1 MLWLIS
7 LTKKI
12 FLTNVESASV
22 IEIAIWR
29 TVSDIKRDSLVIGLP
44 RSGKS
49 AYLKNLQGLDARD
62 FRDLR
67 DLQSNRSGTSKYYEL
82 DSTDC
87 YSGVIIID
95 QFDFNMRDPVWNQ
108 KRLELMEK
116 LLSKKEQKLVIVSTV
131 DPLYFLTVEYP
142 NILGSD
148 AQPAEVSAL
157 LERWARILDNFSRV
171 KLPNEVGD
179 EFAGEVLKFREQS
192 EQSDRIARWIC
203 HECTYTPMLQ
213 KIGLDLFG
221 KYQPVLTHP
230 DLTLPTRQQLV
241 EWVADRADAYYRM
254 LWAGLTSNE
263 RLVLYQLALDGW
275 ANPRNAAAIHQLEQK
290 QLIFRRPMYRIIND
304 SFRSFIRS
312 SEHQSEI
319 VEWQRTEQRSTWQ
332 ALRFVVIATLIGI
345 GAWLLYAQAQLF
357 QIGAGYITAIATL
370 LTAIAGFAARTRRSL
385 PPPTAD
391 PTPPA

>member
-1 MLWLIS
+1 LVEKVIAQATLTFPSNQLGSEISRLGVAETEKSKSWERFWLEPNATTFTMLWKDKSRAPAFTVWAQYPEWQGLAGRERFILLLFLAFLMLWLIS

-29 TVSDIKRDSLVIGLP
+29 TVSDIKRYSLVIGLP

-67 DLQSNRSGTSKYYEL
+67 DLQSDRSGTSKYYEL

-95 QFDFNMRDPVWNQ
+95 QFDFNTRDPVWNQ

-131 DPLYFLTVEYP
+131 DPLYFLAVEYP
-142 NILGSD
+142 DILGSD

-221 KYQPVLTHP
+221 KYQPVLTHL

-254 LWAGLTSNE
+254 L
-263 RLVLYQLALDGW
+263 
-275 ANPRNAAAIHQLEQK
+275 
-290 QLIFRRPMYRIIND
+290 
-304 SFRSFIRS
+304 
-312 SEHQSEI
+312 
-319 VEWQRTEQRSTWQ
+319 
-332 ALRFVVIATLIGI
+332 
-345 GAWLLYAQAQLF
+345 
-357 QIGAGYITAIATL
+357 
-370 LTAIAGFAARTRRSL
+370 
-385 PPPTAD
+385 
-391 PTPPA
+391 